1 MQRLIRIGDKSFE
14 ISSDDLYLSQMPPV
28 FEPAM
33 VSLFRALITP
43 GMTVLDVGANIGMTA
58 LLFSQLAREVYAFEP
73 APSTYALLQ
82 TNLAAARLT
91 NVETFN
97 LGLGET
103 AQNLTLTFATQNRS
117 GGFVSGHIKPEAGYT
132 TENIVIGTLDGL
144 YGAGG
149 PVQNLRKPDFIKL
162 DVEGFEPHVIRGG
175 RRVLARHKPVVVLEL
190 NHFCLNVLQR
200 ITVPDFFD
208 LLRSVFP
215 VLFAIGADNR
225 SIGNLHDPDTAYNV
239 MHAHV
244 TQFHY
249 PNIVAGFDPAIV
261 DKLAILSRDALAAR

>member
-1 MQRLIRIGDKSFE
+1 MQRLITIGDKSHE

-33 VSLFRALITP
+33 VRLFRALITP
-43 GMTVLDVGANIGMTA
+43 GMTVLDIGANIGMTA
-58 LLFSQLAREVYAFEP
+58 LLFSQLARQVYAFEP
-73 APSTYALLQ
+73 APSTYGLLQ
-82 TNLAAARLT
+82 GNLAAARVA

-97 LGLGET
+97 IGLGEV
-103 AQNLTLTFATQNRS
+103 AQNLTLTFASQNRS
-117 GGFVSGHIKPEAGYT
+117 GGFVSQHVRPEAGYT
-132 TENIVIGTLDGL
+132 TENIVIGTLDGI
-144 YGAGG
+144 YGTGAAAL
-149 PVQNLRKPDFIKL
+149 PLAKPDFIKM

-175 RRVLARHKPVVVLEL
+175 RRLLAARKPVVVLEL

-200 ITVPDFFD
+200 ITLPDFFD

-261 DKLAILSRDALAAR
+261 DTLAALSRDALAS